1 MKKIILLSI
10 VCSFIGCASAFI
22 PSTRIQSLRNGM
34 TPEQAAAV
42 VAKHMSPSPSQSG
55 LCAAY
60 GAYFDEGTPVTATP
74 ESYSFKSYKRGEK
87 IREEKIGTSLYRYYK
102 KVYFTRQTRFADV
115 RKIRVI
121 RAVSSVGDCKVSG
134 SGTYSVAVY
143 TGTSDNHNMFVAEQ
157 NFDEFMAALTKLAP
171 QARLMEGAGF

>member
-1 MKKIILLSI
+1 MKKIIFVSI
-10 VCSFIGCASAFI
+10 MCSLIGCASAFT
-22 PSTRIQSLRNGM
+22 PSARIQSLRSGM

-60 GAYFDEGTPVTATP
+60 GTYFDEGTPVTATP

-87 IREEKIGTSLYRYYK
+87 IREERIGAQLYIYYK
-102 KVYFTRQTRFADV
+102 KVYFTRQTKYTDIK
-115 RKIRVI
+115 KIRVD

-134 SGTYSVAVY
+134 PGTYSVAVY
-143 TGTSDNHNMFVAEQ
+143 TGMSDNHNVFVTEQ
-157 NFDEFMAALTKLAP
+157 NFAEFMAALIKLAP
-171 QARLMEGAGF
+171 QARLMEGAGL